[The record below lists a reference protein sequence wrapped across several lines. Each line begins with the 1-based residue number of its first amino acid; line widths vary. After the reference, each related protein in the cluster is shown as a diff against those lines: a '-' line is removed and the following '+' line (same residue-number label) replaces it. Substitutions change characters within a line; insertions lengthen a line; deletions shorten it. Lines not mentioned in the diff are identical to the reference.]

1 MNKLDLH
8 HLFPKAFIN
17 SYADAEREFSRCKD
31 KNRGRPLRGTFRL
44 TKDANDYI
52 ISRVSWK
59 EKLKP
64 LLRIHPDNTVTF
76 VAPVD
81 IVVAYPF
88 SFTLPAII
96 PLGLDRVS
104 TNKYRVYHG
113 QTIVDCP
120 KQAWT
125 HRYSWWYREG
135 KRSAQEYFQGV
146 RFDLTTGKCLNP
158 MPDRCTRIIPERRKL
173 WLQDKAKLMQMVKTW
188 LKLGVLVGAPPFYQ
202 TSANNYKSAVSYI
215 YESMVN
221 HDYSRELQIV
231 LASLIGHHGY
241 DADLKMINKFI
252 DNNSVALRE
261 MYGVFDD
268 SASIQE
274 AERTAA

>member
-8 HLFPKAFIN
+8 HLFPTAFIN
-17 SYADAEREFSRCKD
+17 SYADAEREFSRCRN
-31 KNRGRPLRGTFRL
+31 KNIGRPLRGTFRL

-52 ISRVSWK
+52 ISRISYRK
-59 EKLKP
+59 SLIP
-64 LLRIHPDNTVTF
+64 LLRIHPDNTITF
-76 VAPVD
+76 IASVD
-81 IVVAYPF
+81 ILVSFPF
-88 SFTLPAII
+88 SFTLPAVI
-96 PLGLDRVS
+96 PMGVDRVS

-158 MPDRCTRIIPERRKL
+158 MPDRCTRIIPERRKV

-188 LKLGVLVGAPPFYQ
+188 LKLGVIANAPPDNTRF
-202 TSANNYKSAVSYI
+202 TPVKYI
-215 YESMVN
+215 YECMVN
-221 HDYSRELQIV
+221 HNYTPELQSI
-231 LASLIGHHGY
+231 LAGVICRQGY
-241 DADLKMINKFI
+241 EVDLKAINKFI

>member
-1 MNKLDLH
+1 MNRLELH

-64 LLRIHPDNTVTF
+64 LLRIHPDNTATF

-96 PLGLDRVS
+96 PLGIDRVS

-113 QTIVDCP
+113 QVIVDCP

-158 MPDRCTRIIPERRKL
+158 MPDRCTRIIPERRKV
-173 WLQDKAKLMQMVKTW
+173 WLRDKAKLMQMVKTW
-188 LKLGVLVGAPPFYQ
+188 LKLGVIANAPPA
-202 TSANNYKSAVSYI
+202 SNNFKPTVKYV
-215 YESMVN
+215 YECMVN
-221 HDYSRELQIV
+221 HNYTLELQSI
-231 LASLIGHHGY
+231 LADVTCRQGY
-241 DADLKMINKFI
+241 EIDLKAINKFI

-274 AERTAA
+274 AERTSA